1 MHEIEIL
8 PLRLAKLTLPDWHPE
23 GPGRC
28 EVQAF
33 AIREQG
39 SVVLVDTGV
48 GRNSAIIDQLYA
60 PERTDLEV
68 ALASHEIHMSDVKA
82 VINSHLHFDHCGN
95 NHLFQGVPI
104 FVQRAELEAA
114 RAANYT
120 ISEWVE
126 FDGTNYI
133 QIEGAV
139 SVSRQISVV
148 PSPGHTPGHQSVC
161 VDSPQG
167 LQIVVAQAAYTAEEF
182 AAATCGEFPAAA
194 GHWNESVYLESL
206 RHLVGLAPS
215 RAFFSHDEAIWETA
229 A

>member
-1 MHEIEIL
+1 MYEIEIL
-8 PLRLAKLTLPDWHPE
+8 PVRLAKLTLPDWHPE
-23 GPGRC
+23 GAGRC

-48 GRNSAIIDQLYA
+48 GRNSDIIEKLYA
-60 PERTDLEV
+60 PKRTDLGI
-68 ALASHEIHMSDVKA
+68 ALASHGIHISDVRA

-95 NHLFQGVPI
+95 NYMFPGVPI
-104 FVQRAELEAA
+104 FVQRVELEAS
-114 RAANYT
+114 RAAHYT

-126 FDGTNYI
+126 FDGANYI
-133 QIEGAV
+133 QIEGAA
-139 SVSRQISVV
+139 SVSKQISVV

-167 LQIVVAQAAYTAEEF
+167 LQIIVAQAAYTAEEF
-182 AAATCGEFPAAA
+182 AGAGSGEVPAAA
-194 GHWNESVYLESL
+194 GQWNDSVYRESL

-215 RAFFSHDEAIWETA
+215 RAFFSHDEAIWEA
-229 A
+229 AA